1 MQLAISDAHPGL
13 RAALAATL
21 AGAGWQRCRTHFMR
35 NLLTK
40 VPKSAQSLV
49 ATLVRTIFAQP
60 DAELTRAQHARVVE
74 QLAPRWPDAARL
86 LADAVEDLLAFTAF
100 PKEHWRQ
107 IWSNN
112 PQERLNRELRR
123 RTDVVGI
130 FPNRDA
136 VVRLVG
142 AVLAEQHDEWAV
154 VRRYLTIDGLL
165 KAAPTSLPAPDPS
178 PEPRRKR
185 AA

>member
-1 MQLAISDAHPGL
+1 MPTRGCARRLRPRSRARAGSAAGRISCA
-13 RAALAATL
+13 
-21 AGAGWQRCRTHFMR
+21 

-130 FPNRDA
+130 FSNRDA

-142 AVLAEQHDEWAV
+142 A
-154 VRRYLTIDGLL
+154 
-165 KAAPTSLPAPDPS
+165 
-178 PEPRRKR
+178 
-185 AA
+185 